1 MKARAVITGAGA
13 VSPLGVG
20 LRALFDGLAAGRV
33 AVGPIRSF
41 DARTFP
47 VRVAGE
53 VPLDP
58 LGPGDPIDRLA
69 PAWLA
74 DRLGVRG
81 AAACVDRWHAGGVL
95 RDRKAI
101 FAALAAAEAWCD
113 AGLDG
118 GGLDGA
124 GPDRASL
131 DGAGLD
137 RAGLDRAG
145 TGGAIRNRAG
155 FDDGGAAWLS
165 LGVGLPEAYL
175 GDFAACFDGERL
187 DYGREDE
194 VGLAGVRFRS
204 RVDLAPDVV
213 AELLG
218 LGGPV
223 IVNASACAAGALAVG
238 HAAALV
244 ERGDAEIVLCGA
256 VDSMVNPLGLGGMGM
271 LGATSPRA
279 AADACRPF
287 DSRRDGIAIGEGA
300 ALFVVEDEDRARAR
314 GARVRARVLGSG
326 SSQDAYKPSA
336 PEPSGA
342 SAARAV
348 SAALS
353 RARVDPASV
362 AYVNA
367 HGTGTPLNDVAEV
380 RALRAAGL
388 GGAALSSIKGALG
401 HLMAAS
407 GAIELAACLLA
418 FERGLLPG
426 TAHLEVV
433 DPECDADVI
442 GPAPRAAR
450 PELVLSTSFGF
461 GGQNAAVLLGAP

>member
-1 MKARAVITGAGA
+1 VKARAVITGAGA

-20 LRALFDGLAAGRV
+20 LHALFDGLAAGRV
-33 AVGPIRSF
+33 AVGTIRTF

-58 LGPGDPIDRLA
+58 LGPGDSLDRL
-69 PAWLA
+69 PPTWLVE
-74 DRLGVRG
+74 RLGVPS
-81 AAACVDRWHAGGVL
+81 AAAWVDRWHASGVL
-95 RDRKAI
+95 RDRKSV
-101 FAALAAAEAWCD
+101 FAALAAAEAWRD
-113 AGLDG
+113 AGLD
-118 GGLDGA
+118 DA
-124 GPDRASL
+124 
-131 DGAGLD
+131 
-137 RAGLDRAG
+137 
-145 TGGAIRNRAG
+145 
-155 FDDGGAAWLS
+155 GAAWLS

-187 DYGREDE
+187 DFGREDE

-213 AELLG
+213 AELLD

-223 IVNASACAAGALAVG
+223 IVNASACAAGALAVA
-238 HAAALV
+238 HAASLV
-244 ERGDAEIVLCGA
+244 ERGEAEVVLCGA

-271 LGATSPRA
+271 LGATSARA
-279 AADACRPF
+279 APDACRPF

-300 ALFVVEDEDRARAR
+300 ALFVVEDEERARAR

-336 PEPSGA
+336 PEPTGA

-353 RARVDPASV
+353 RARVDPSSV

-388 GGAALSSIKGALG
+388 GRAALSSIKGAIG

-426 TAHLEVV
+426 TAHLELV